1 MPITFVSVW
10 SFNLFTLSADDD
22 KTPVIKL
29 HSQRNRKNLLLFMGN
44 IKVGSITYTTSKM
57 LKYSVLKCVPL

>member
-29 HSQRNRKNLLLFMGN
+29 HSQRNRTNLLLFMRI
-44 IKVGSITYTTSKM
+44 IKVGSTYN
-57 LKYSVLKCVPL
+57 LYDIPDVEV

>member
-10 SFNLFTLSADDD
+10 SFNLLRFSADDD

-29 HSQRNRKNLLLFMGN
+29 YSQRNRTNLLLFMR
-44 IKVGSITYTTSKM
+44 ITKVGSTYN
-57 LKYSVLKCVPL
+57 LYDIPDVEV

>member
-10 SFNLFTLSADDD
+10 SFNLFTLSADD
-22 KTPVIKL
+22 KAPVIKL
-29 HSQRNRKNLLLFMGN
+29 HSQRNRKYLLLFMRI